1 MWLII
6 LKSTTAVANTIN
18 RATIGCIIP
27 GTFDASTIENLS
39 FFYLFILNRLKYVT
53 FQFNINSF
61 NNLNPMISYKCL
73 RTHLLKFNLLI
84 YNFFIRKV
92 FIIVFTIK
100 TVIKGKTVG
109 GCNMSEK
116 MITFCA
122 KDLVDMLILKKNRS
136 FMTKYGL
143 SRDELIKI
151 RLGLKRGNWNIGDF
165 NKIIKHEAIVETP
178 QIGESI

>member
-1 MWLII
+1 
-6 LKSTTAVANTIN
+6 
-18 RATIGCIIP
+18 
-27 GTFDASTIENLS
+27 
-39 FFYLFILNRLKYVT
+39 LNQLKYVT
-53 FQFNINSF
+53 FEFDIGIINMF
-61 NNLNPMISYKCL
+61 NPMISHKCF

-100 TVIKGKTVG
+100 TVIKGKIVG
-109 GCNMSEK
+109 GYNMSEK
-116 MITFCA
+116 IISVCA

-143 SRDELIKI
+143 SRDELVKI
-151 RLGLKRGNWNIGDF
+151 RSGLKRGNWDIGGF
-165 NKIIKHEAIVETP
+165 NKVIKHEAVVETP